1 MKGLKKAITEGL
13 DQKART
19 PRHFLD
25 MLKRLFF
32 GRLATVFDPCPANP
46 AFDGLA
52 VRWKKRNYV
61 NPPFRDLSTWIEKAV
76 SETGGTILLMPLRSG
91 TRYFHETLFPNA
103 GVILFWT
110 NRIAFPPH
118 VDGLPIP
125 IITAGIHLPPTM
137 HTSPDVTLFPVKLR
151 SFDVGRRPDFTPVVR
166 KYVIDT
172 YGAVSFAGPKK
183 PGRINFVMISS
194 KQKEALLDIVEF
206 VKKHPDSTVI
216 VMVVSAVFAT
226 QYFATV
232 VASHVRELV
241 LVRPAL
247 DMGNDG
253 SGNRSILG
261 SVLLVISGKKKV
273 AAESRGSPH
282 GPRGYFAVW
291 KRGETIAERPGSS

>member
-46 AFDGLA
+46 SFDGLA

-76 SETGGTILLMPLRSG
+76 SEPGGTIVLMPLRSG
-91 TRYFHETLFPNA
+91 TRYFHETLFPNSGA
-103 GVILFWT
+103 IIFWT

-118 VDGLPIP
+118 ADGLPIP
-125 IITAGIHLPPTM
+125 IITAGIHLPSKV
-137 HTSPDVTLFPVKLR
+137 HSSPDVTLFPVRLR
-151 SFDVGRRPDFTPVVR
+151 SFDVGRRPDFAPVVR

-172 YGAVSFAGPKK
+172 FSAGQAISFSGPKK
-183 PGRINFVMISS
+183 PGRTNFVMISS

-206 VKKHPDSTVI
+206 IKKHPDSTVI

-226 QYFATV
+226 RYFGTV
-232 VASHVRELV
+232 VAPHVRELV
-241 LVRPAL
+241 LIRPAL

-261 SVLLVISGKKKV
+261 SVLLVISGKKRKSASAV
-273 AAESRGSPH
+273 

-291 KRGETIAERPGSS
+291 KRGETIAERPGNS